1 MSDGEFLSKDGAEA
15 AAVRYFEASKNNDV
29 LDGGIAIYSSGND
42 GDPYAGYPGAL
53 NDIISVSAFGP
64 DYLPTFY
71 TNYGPGCNIVA
82 PGGEAYLPPWTS
94 YKGMILST
102 VPLKVAPSGYGYKQG
117 TSMACPHVSG
127 IAALGIAYSQKIGKK
142 FHIRDFKNMLVSSA
156 NDFDSRLNGTKTY
169 VQMQGSPGSLNL
181 GKYMKKMGTGS
192 IDAWI
197 FMMKIE
203 GVPCLTA
210 EMGKNGW
217 VDVSEYFGTSSKN
230 LTYLSV
236 EVSDKDREAL
246 GLAAD
251 PYMEFG
257 RLYIHPTKMGS
268 GKVTIKAVGGGT
280 VVGGDDVVGGMEI
293 TQEVSIISRPFKVNN
308 GGWL

>member
-1 MSDGEFLSKDGAEA
+1 M
-15 AAVRYFEASKNNDV
+15 
-29 LDGGIAIYSSGND
+29 
-42 GDPYAGYPGAL
+42 
-53 NDIISVSAFGP
+53 II
-64 DYLPTFY
+64 
-71 TNYGPGCNIVA
+71 
-82 PGGEAYLPPWTS
+82 
-94 YKGMILST
+94 ST
-102 VPLKVAPSGYGYKQG
+102 VPKKEAESGYGYMQG

-127 IAALGIAYSQKIGKK
+127 IAALGIAYAKKLGKK
-142 FHIRDFKNMLVSSA
+142 FTREEFNTMLVSSA
-156 NDFDSRLNGTKTY
+156 NDFDSRLNGTKEY
-169 VQMQGSPGSLNL
+169 YKMDGSPGSISL
-181 GKYMKKMGTGS
+181 GKFMKQMGTGS
-192 IDAWI
+192 VDAWI

-251 PYMEFG
+251 PYMEYG

-280 VVGGDDVVGGMEI
+280 VVGGGDVVGGMEI

>member
-1 MSDGEFLSKDGAEA
+1 MDKS
-15 AAVRYFEASKNNDV
+15 
-29 LDGGIAIYSSGND
+29 
-42 GDPYAGYPGAL
+42 
-53 NDIISVSAFGP
+53 
-64 DYLPTFY
+64 
-71 TNYGPGCNIVA
+71 
-82 PGGEAYLPPWTS
+82 
-94 YKGMILST
+94 
-102 VPLKVAPSGYGYKQG
+102 
-117 TSMACPHVSG
+117 
-127 IAALGIAYSQKIGKK
+127 
-142 FHIRDFKNMLVSSA
+142 
-156 NDFDSRLNGTKTY
+156 

-210 EMGKNGW
+210 EMGKKGW